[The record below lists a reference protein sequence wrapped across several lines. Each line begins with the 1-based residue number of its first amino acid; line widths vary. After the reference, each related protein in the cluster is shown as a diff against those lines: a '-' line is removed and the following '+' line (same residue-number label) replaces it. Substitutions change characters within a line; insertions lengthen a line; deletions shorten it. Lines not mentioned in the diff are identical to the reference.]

1 MGDGAPRQVSMVA
14 GIPQGIGE
22 DLLER
27 LLLGSEGNG
36 RRRAQAG
43 VDEFGVQ
50 LLGIF
55 GKIQEAVDVG
65 GTVVEGREQEAGHG
79 RLHPPVPGPFFFLE
93 KYRRLWMSEERSL
106 KAGNRK
112 PVMGGCTHQ
121 SLGRSSMRLVASL

>member
-1 MGDGAPRQVSMVA
+1 MDLADNGVVA

-79 RLHPPVPGPFFFLE
+79 RLHPPVPGPFFDEVGGLIVGE
-93 KYRRLWMSEERSL
+93 PRL
-106 KAGNRK
+106 
-112 PVMGGCTHQ
+112 
-121 SLGRSSMRLVASL
+121 

>member
-1 MGDGAPRQVSMVA
+1 MDLADNGVVA

-27 LLLGSEGNG
+27 LLLGSKEMGDG
-36 RRRAQAG
+36 APRQASMNSVCSSSG
-43 VDEFGVQ
+43 
-50 LLGIF
+50 
-55 GKIQEAVDVG
+55 
-65 GTVVEGREQEAGHG
+65 
-79 RLHPPVPGPFFFLE
+79 FLE